1 MEMGLL
7 YKMVLIDL
15 GLFNMDYES
24 FFFLCCNMLN
34 MVGVWFNLIKFFG
47 YMIFIYYWLI

>member
-24 FFFLCCNMLN
+24 FFLCCNMLN
-34 MVGVWFNLIKFFG
+34 MVGVFWIYDFYILLVNLDF
-47 YMIFIYYWLI
+47 